1 MPKEIGVLGREPC
14 SLKHIAIHV
23 FVLKRPNLVRLIAPL
38 SVLGHV
44 TDCVLDLVQHIVGTS
59 MPNLTVL
66 IRLYNVFKPCC
77 TNYPQGVFGSV
88 EET

>member
-1 MPKEIGVLGREPC
+1 
-14 SLKHIAIHV
+14 
-23 FVLKRPNLVRLIAPL
+23 
-38 SVLGHV
+38 
-44 TDCVLDLVQHIVGTS
+44 

-77 TNYPQGVFGSV
+77 TYYPQGVFGSV